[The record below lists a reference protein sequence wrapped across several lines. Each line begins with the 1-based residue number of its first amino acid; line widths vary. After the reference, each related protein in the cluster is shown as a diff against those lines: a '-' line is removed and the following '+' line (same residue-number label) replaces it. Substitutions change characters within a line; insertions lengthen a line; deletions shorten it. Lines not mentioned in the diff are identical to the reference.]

1 MRRSL
6 RSLTFFIKEPGVLC
20 VLFGFISHKKI
31 TNLAKKKEKNGA
43 FFKRTQK
50 NNAFRTL
57 KNAVPNPVIMFQI
70 VTKSLVPRHWT
81 YICYSMLFSVL

>member
-1 MRRSL
+1 M
-6 RSLTFFIKEPGVLC
+6 
-20 VLFGFISHKKI
+20 LFGFISHKKM
-31 TNLAKKKEKNGA
+31 TNIAKKRTYKNGA

-50 NNAFRTL
+50 NNAFRML